1 MTQPL
6 AQHILTYA
14 LTLDG
19 GGVERVQLRLA
30 REWVARGR
38 RVTLIVG
45 CDAGPLADEIAD
57 GVECIR
63 IDTRNYAM
71 LVAKVPGLV
80 ARLRPDTIFC
90 PGNRY
95 TAVAG
100 WTRARLG
107 RACPPTLG
115 KLSNALDR
123 IDMIAPMRAAY
134 ALWLRMHPAFL
145 DRLVAMSPAMA
156 TDAAWRMAMP
166 ERRLAV
172 IENPPPRRGAGAVG
186 VDLPPRY
193 LLGVGR
199 LVPQK
204 RWDRAI
210 AALAR
215 LADSTI
221 PLVLLGEGP
230 DRAKLVRCAETLGIA
245 DRLILAGH
253 VPDPM
258 PAMAGAAAVVLT
270 SDYEGVPGVVRE
282 ALSVGA
288 PVVTTDSTPAV
299 YELIP
304 DTRHGTIVGRDDA
317 DALVAAIDQR
327 IGAGGERPTPVAVTG
342 DPAGDYLSLFD
353 SLVASRPS
361 SSPS

>member
-1 MTQPL
+1 MTVPP
-6 AQHILTYA
+6 ARHILTYA

-30 REWVARGR
+30 REWVERGR
-38 RVTLIVG
+38 RVTLVVG
-45 CDAGPLADEIAD
+45 CDRGPLAGEVAD
-57 GVECIR
+57 GVTRIR
-63 IDTRNYAM
+63 VGTRNYARF
-71 LVAKVPGLV
+71 VAAMPAIV
-80 ARLRPDTIFC
+80 ARSAPNAIFC

-107 RACPPTLG
+107 QACPPTLA

-123 IDMIAPMRAAY
+123 PDMTPPMRAAY
-134 ALWLRMHPAFL
+134 ALWLRMHPAFVDTL
-145 DRLVAMSPAMA
+145 IAMSPAMA
-156 TDAAWRMAMP
+156 VDAARRMHLP
-166 ERRLAV
+166 GHRVAV
-172 IENPPPRRGAGAVG
+172 VANPPPRTGEGAPG

-204 RWDRAI
+204 RWDRAVE
-210 AALAR
+210 ALAR
-215 LADSTI
+215 IADRTI
-221 PLVLLGEGP
+221 PLLILGDGP
-230 DRAKLVRCAETLGIA
+230 DREKLLRRAALLGVG
-245 DRLILAGH
+245 DRLILPGH

-282 ALSVGA
+282 ALSVGT
-288 PVVTTDSTPAV
+288 PVVTTDSTLAV
-299 YELIP
+299 HELIP
-304 DTRHGTIVGRDDA
+304 DARHGTIVRRGDA
-317 DALVAAIDQR
+317 DALVAAIDR
-327 IGAGGERPTPVAVTG
+327 RLVPGADRPAPIASAG

-353 SLVASRPS
+353 VLVAS
-361 SSPS
+361 SSPSS